1 MKKRGLKKKNVETKK
16 REHSAL
22 QKKEY
27 IIKFEKR
34 KSKKKKREL
43 QRRGRKEKGENVKPL
58 EKKTKRTHPYRTE
71 PAPGFSL
78 TSSIVA
84 ERGGKEGEVSFAAID
99 AASKRKKKPLHIA

>member
-34 KSKKKKREL
+34 KSKKKK
-43 QRRGRKEKGENVKPL
+43 KESYSVEG
-58 EKKTKRTHPYRTE
+58 EKKK
-71 PAPGFSL
+71 
-78 TSSIVA
+78 V
-84 ERGGKEGEVSFAAID
+84 KM
-99 AASKRKKKPLHIA
+99 